1 MKNIVLIGFM
11 GTGKTCVGQ
20 LVAEE
25 LGWPFVDLDL
35 EVEKS
40 IGMSIA
46 EYFSRFGEGA
56 FRDREQEAVVRVSAL
71 SRVVVA
77 TGGGVVLR
85 QENIDQLKKTGV
97 LVCLSASEE
106 EIVART
112 EGDTLR
118 PLLNRPDRLQVIR
131 DLLTER
137 MPQYRQ
143 ADVWMDT
150 DGKSARETA
159 ALILRILREEGRVD
173 GKDTSESGREKL

>member
-35 EVEKS
+35 EVEKA

-85 QENIDQLKKTGV
+85 QKNIDQLKKTGV

-143 ADVWMDT
+143 ADVLMDT
-150 DGKSARETA
+150 DGKSAPETA

>member
-20 LVAEE
+20 MLAQT
-25 LGWPFVDLDL
+25 LGWPFVDLDV
-35 EVEKS
+35 EVEKAVGLQ
-40 IGMSIA
+40 IT
-46 EYFSRFGEGA
+46 EYFRQFGEQA
-56 FRDREQEAVVRVSAL
+56 FRDREQEAVEKVSA
-71 SRVVVA
+71 RPRQVVA

-85 QENIDQLKKTGV
+85 QKNVDRLRATGV

-112 EGDTLR
+112 AGDSLR

-131 DLLTER
+131 ELMTAR

-143 ADVWMDT
+143 ADIWVET
-150 DGKSARETA
+150 GGKSAEETA
-159 ALILRILREEGRVD
+159 AMILQILHGEGGLD
-173 GKDTSESGREKL
+173 GNDSCEPGSEKL

>member
-35 EVEKS
+35 EVEKA

-46 EYFSRFGEGA
+46 EYFSRFGEGT

-118 PLLNRPDRLQVIR
+118 PLLNRPDKLQVIR

-150 DGKSARETA
+150 DGKSAPETA